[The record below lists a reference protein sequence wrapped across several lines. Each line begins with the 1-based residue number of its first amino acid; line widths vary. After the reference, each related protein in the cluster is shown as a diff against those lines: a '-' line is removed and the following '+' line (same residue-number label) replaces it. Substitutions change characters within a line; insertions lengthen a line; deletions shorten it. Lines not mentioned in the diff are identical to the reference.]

1 MLTYNHNEMGKV
13 MVNNS
18 TANQQKIVE
27 AARKIIV
34 TKGME
39 NLTIR
44 EIANELEMTDGAL
57 YRHFKSKKEIISLL
71 IDDIERTLL
80 ATVEAAAKKSDKPL
94 NKLKNIFL
102 SHISYSEQRRG
113 VSFIIINETLS
124 LKDKSLQ
131 RKMLNVIGKYLEKI
145 RQILKEGVS
154 AGSFR
159 RNIDIASSSI
169 VFFGMIQAQVM
180 LWAISG
186 YQYSFKKM
194 SIEQIFDIF
203 ENGIMLL

>member
-1 MLTYNHNEMGKV
+1 

-34 TKGME
+34 SKGME

-44 EIANELEMTDGAL
+44 EIARELKLTDGAL
-57 YRHFKSKKEIISLL
+57 YRHFRSKREIISLL
-71 IDDIERTLL
+71 IDDIENTLL
-80 ATVEAAAKKSDKPL
+80 TTVDEAAKKSGQPL
-94 NKLKNIFL
+94 KKLENIFL
-102 SHISYSEQRRG
+102 SHISYSKQRKG
-113 VSFIIINETLS
+113 ISFIIINETLS

-131 RKMLNVIGKYLEKI
+131 RKMFKVINRYLERI

-159 RNIDIASSSI
+159 RNIDISSSSI

-180 LWAISG
+180 LWAMSG

-194 SIEQIFDIF
+194 SIEYLLDIF

>member
-1 MLTYNHNEMGKV
+1 MN
-13 MVNNS
+13 NNS
-18 TANQQKIVE
+18 TASQKKILE

-34 TKGME
+34 SKGME

-44 EIANELEMTDGAL
+44 EIAGELKLTDGAL
-57 YRHFKSKKEIISLL
+57 YRHFRSKKEIINLL
-71 IDDIERTLL
+71 INDIEETLL
-80 ATVEAAAKKSDKPL
+80 TTIELAAKKSDDPPK
-94 NKLKNIFL
+94 KLKNIFL
-102 SHISYSEQRRG
+102 SHISYSEQRRS

-131 RKMLNVIGKYLEKI
+131 RKMLNVISRYIDKI
-145 RQILKEGVS
+145 RQILKEGVL

-159 RNIDIASSSI
+159 RNVDISSASI
-169 VFFGMIQAQVM
+169 VFFGMIQAQAM

-186 YQYSFKKM
+186 YQYSFKKAA
-194 SIEQIFDIF
+194 IEQLFDIF

>member
-1 MLTYNHNEMGKV
+1 MI
-13 MVNNS
+13 NNS

-34 TKGME
+34 SKGME
-39 NLTIR
+39 KLTIR
-44 EIANELEMTDGAL
+44 EIAREIKVTDGAL
-57 YRHFKSKKEIISLL
+57 YRHFRSKREIISLL
-71 IDDIERTLL
+71 IDDIEKTLL
-80 ATVEAAAKKSDKPL
+80 ATVDDAVKKNGQPL
-94 NKLKNIFL
+94 KKLENIFL
-102 SHISYSEQRRG
+102 SHISYSKKRKG

-131 RKMLNVIGKYLEKI
+131 RKMFNVISRYLEKI
-145 RQILKEGVS
+145 KQIVREGVS

-159 RNIDIASSSI
+159 RDVDISSSSI

-180 LWAISG
+180 LWAMSG

-194 SIEQIFDIF
+194 SIEYLLDIF